1 MNSDFLLRQ
10 IGYEDFNQ
18 VKNLPP
24 DDWNFSYSDFLLKHM
39 QEDYFYAMVTFAGS
53 EITGTGNAFN
63 FGKTGWLANII
74 VKPEYRKQG
83 IGLFITRHLIQYLN
97 KKGCETILLLATESG
112 ERIYQEAGFTSV
124 LKYRYFTS
132 EGDISSAMP
141 KEIRKVRKSDLDE
154 IVKLDAL
161 ATGED
166 RSSLLLKFYE
176 SGWVYSAGS
185 SIAGFYIPDFGR
197 GLVIATDNQAGLKL
211 LELKHSVQHSR
222 SAVPEVN
229 HDTVR
234 FFGEKGLKENSSCS
248 RMILG
253 YQIEWNPHHIYSY
266 AHGYC
271 G

>member
-1 MNSDFLLRQ
+1 MNSDFLVRQ

-24 DDWNFSYSDFLLKHM
+24 DDWNFNYADFLLKHI
-39 QEDYFYAMVTFAGS
+39 QEKYFYAIVTFAGS
-53 EITGTGNAFN
+53 EIAGTGNTFN

-74 VKPEYRKQG
+74 VKPSYRRQG
-83 IGLFITRHLIQYLN
+83 IGLFITRHLIRYL
-97 KKGCETILLLATESG
+97 KKCGCKTLLLLATESG
-112 ERIYQEAGFTSV
+112 KSIYQKSGFISV
-124 LKYRYFTS
+124 LNYRYFTS
-132 EGDISSAMP
+132 EYDTSFVMP
-141 KEIRKVRKSDLDE
+141 EEVRKVRKSDLEE
-154 IVKLDAL
+154 IIKLDAKT
-161 ATGED
+161 TGED

-185 SIAGFYIPDFGR
+185 TISGFCIPDFGR
-197 GLVIATDNQAGLKL
+197 GAVIATDKHAGLKL

-234 FFGEKGLKENSSCS
+234 FFEEKGLKENSSCS

-253 YQIEWNPHHIYSY
+253 YQIEWNPQNIYSY
-266 AHGYC
+266 AAGYC